1 MLTRLN
7 LLGSRL
13 MCILELVGKSKKH
26 DLMAK
31 RLSARIRPKNQITL
45 PQRLVDHTGLKEGD
59 FLDFE
64 IITTEIQAKPG
75 MILIRS
81 KKLVEAEIPSH
92 PVPPIREDQEFPGVK
107 TAIEELKKR
116 LK

>member
-1 MLTRLN
+1 M
-7 LLGSRL
+7 L
-13 MCILELVGKSKKH
+13 MCILDLVGKSEKLT
-26 DLMAK
+26 LMAK

-45 PQRLVDHTGLKEGD
+45 PQRLVEHTGLKEGD

-64 IITTEIQAKPG
+64 IVTTEQQVKPG

-81 KKLVEAEIPSH
+81 KKLVEADLPTS
-92 PVPPIREDQEFPGVK
+92 PVPPVRDDQEFPGVR

-116 LK
+116 MK